1 MPKIRIKNFGPI
13 KNGFANKDGFMDI
26 EKVTVFIGDQGTGKS
41 SVAKLIS
48 TLSWIEKALVRGD
61 IKENEVIR
69 KGNFENKF
77 CAYQNI
83 KNYFDKTGKTEIDYE
98 GKAYSF
104 KYRDKVFKAS
114 EKPTN
119 GFLIPKIMY
128 VPAERNFVSAV
139 DKPSSLKKLPSTLY
153 TFLDEFENSKQNLRE
168 GLRLPINNVT
178 FEYDRL
184 NRIAHIKG
192 NGFRVRLSEASSGFQ
207 SFVPLF
213 LVTRY
218 LAQSINKENDNSR
231 SELSIDEEKRIRREI
246 EKILSN
252 KNISEEVKN
261 AALEVLSTRF
271 KNACFLNIVEEV
283 EQNLFPTSQRK
294 VLNSLLKYSNL
305 TKGNALVLTTH
316 SPYIINY
323 LTIAIK
329 GNSVLEGI
337 EKSNNSDNLKSKLN
351 EIVPLDSCVASRNV
365 VIYELSNQGDIKKLK
380 NYEGI
385 PSDDNYLNQLLA
397 ETNQLFDELLEIE
410 ESLWQ

>member
-1 MPKIRIKNFGPI
+1 MPKIRVKNFGPI
-13 KNGFANKDGFMDI
+13 KKGFSNRNGFMDI

-41 SVAKLIS
+41 SIAKLIS

-61 IKENEVIR
+61 VKETEVTR

-77 CAYQNI
+77 CSYQNI
-83 KNYFDKTGKTEIDYE
+83 KNYFDKNGKTEIAYE

-104 KYRDKVFKAS
+104 KYRNKIFEVV

-119 GFLIPKIMY
+119 AFLIPKIMY

-153 TFLDEFENSKQNLRE
+153 TFLDEFENAKQNLKE
-168 GLRLPINNVT
+168 GLKLPISNVT

-184 NRIAHIKG
+184 NKISHIKG

-218 LAQSINKENDNSR
+218 LAQSINKETDNSR
-231 SELSIDEEKRIRREI
+231 SELSVEEEKRIRREI
-246 EKILSN
+246 ERIFSN
-252 KNISEEVKN
+252 NNLSEEVRN

-271 KNACFLNIVEEV
+271 KNSCFLNIVEEV

-294 VLNSLLKYSNL
+294 VLNTLLEYSNL
-305 TKGNALVLTTH
+305 TKGNTLILTTH
-316 SPYIINY
+316 SPYIVNF
-323 LTIAIK
+323 LTLAIK
-329 GNSVLEGI
+329 GNSVLEKI
-337 EKSNNSDNLKSKLN
+337 EESSKNSNLKSTLN
-351 EIVPLDSCVASRNV
+351 DIVPINSCVSAKSV
-365 VIYELSNQGDIKKLK
+365 VIYEMSNQGEIIKLK
-380 NYEGI
+380 DYEGI
-385 PSDDNYLNQLLA
+385 PSDENYLNQILA
-397 ETNQLFDELLEIE
+397 DTNQLFDALLEIE
-410 ESLWQ
+410 ESL

>member
-1 MPKIRIKNFGPI
+1 MPKIRVKNFGPI
-13 KNGFANKDGFMDI
+13 KNGFSSKNGFMDI
-26 EKVTVFIGDQGTGKS
+26 ERVTVFIGDQGTGKS

-48 TLSWIEKALVRGD
+48 TLSWIEKALVRRD
-61 IKENEVIR
+61 VKESEVTR

-83 KNYFDKTGKTEIDYE
+83 KNYFDKAGKTEIDYE

-104 KYRDKVFKAS
+104 SYRDKVFKVS

-139 DKPSSLKKLPSTLY
+139 DTPSSLKKLPSTLY
-153 TFLDEFENSKQNLRE
+153 TFLDEFENAKQNLRE
-168 GLRLPINNVT
+168 GLKLPISNVT

-184 NRIAHIKG
+184 NKLSHIKG

-218 LAQSINKENDNSR
+218 LAQSINQENDNSR
-231 SELSIDEEKRIRREI
+231 SELSVDEERRIRREI
-246 EKILSN
+246 KKILSN
-252 KNISEEVKN
+252 KNLSEEIKN
-261 AALEVLSTRF
+261 AALEILSTRF
-271 KNACFLNIVEEV
+271 KNACFLNIVEEI

-294 VLNSLLKYSNL
+294 VLNSLLNYANL
-305 TKGNALVLTTH
+305 TRGNTLILTTH

-329 GNSVLEGI
+329 GNSVLEEI
-337 EKSNNSDNLKSKLN
+337 EKSISSKDLKSKLN
-351 EIVPLDSCVASRNV
+351 EIVPIDSCIASKDV
-365 VIYELSNQGDIKKLK
+365 VIYELSNQGEIKKLK
-380 NYEGI
+380 DYQGI
-385 PSDDNYLNQLLA
+385 PSDNNYLNQILA
-397 ETNQLFDELLEIE
+397 ETNQLFDALLEIE
-410 ESLWQ
+410 ESL